1 MKKIVLVLFLAI
13 SAVHSQHTP
22 KDISGIVSDG
32 RSPLQNVQIRVEGTN
47 IALFTNAEGR
57 YTLRTTQGSTIRYS
71 YTGLKTVEIVVEDV
85 TRLLN
90 IDMIPAIEELDEVVL
105 TKSKRKSQQELELE
119 YNSNPNLI
127 KTAYGIINPET
138 AAYQIRILSEE
149 YISSVNLCILDVL
162 RNEFPGLTVAGD
174 CFNGGI
180 DTSLALE
187 SSNLM
192 AREGEELKI
201 EKDYVSE
208 SKIRV
213 NVRGSNS
220 LFNDQSVIFDVD
232 GQILT
237 DVPLWILPSNMKR
250 VAVLSSFAAATKYG
264 AIASG
269 GVVIINT
276 NSGSSSPKSKEI
288 ADQARLRNNIYK
300 GDALSSIALL
310 SDLPTY
316 LQEFQE
322 SSSLEEVKK
331 KHAFYAP
338 RYGSSYGY
346 YVDAL
351 QYVNENWKGDT
362 FEADILQDG
371 LARFKENPVALKA
384 MAYVYQSNGN
394 FQKANELY
402 KEIFIQRPNY
412 GQSYMDLANS
422 YREMGDGKK
431 AASLFMRYDNLL
443 NEGFLANDS
452 TAFAKLMDRELN
464 NLLTISG
471 RDILSKRDFKKAL
484 FEEYFNGTR
493 LVFEWNDSEAEFEL
507 QFVNPEGHYYTKTH
521 SLAANSERI
530 REEKLIGYACDE
542 FLIDS
547 SLAGTWQIN
556 AKYLGNK
563 SLTPSYLKVT
573 IYQDFGTLAQRKE
586 TKVFKLGLKNVN
598 IELFKVRNSS
608 KKTAD

>member
-1 MKKIVLVLFLAI
+1 MKKMIFILFLTLNT
-13 SAVHSQHTP
+13 VFSQERS
-22 KDISGIVSDG
+22 KVISGIVSDG
-32 RSPLQNVQIRVEGTN
+32 HSPMENVQITVDELDTT
-47 IALFTNAEGR
+47 LFSDAQGR
-57 YTLRTTQGSTIRYS
+57 YTLKALPGNTIRYS
-71 YTGLKTVEIVVEDV
+71 FTGKKTVEIVVEDV
-85 TRLLN
+85 TRILN
-90 IDMIPAIEELDEVVL
+90 VEMIPDLEELDEVVV
-105 TKSKRKSQQELELE
+105 TKSKRRSQQELELE

-127 KTAYGIINPET
+127 KTAYGIIDPET

-162 RNEFPGLTVAGD
+162 RNEFPGLTVRGD
-174 CFNGGI
+174 CLTGGI
-180 DTSLALE
+180 DAGRVTQ
-187 SSNLM
+187 SSNLTG
-192 AREGEELKI
+192 RKGEEG
-201 EKDYVSE
+201 DVS
-208 SKIRV
+208 KTDTRV
-213 NVRGSNS
+213 TVRGSNS

-232 GQILT
+232 GQIMT
-237 DVPLWILPSNMKR
+237 DAPIWILPSNMKR
-250 VAVLSSFAAATKYG
+250 VAVLSSFAASTKYG

-276 NSGSSSPKSKEI
+276 NSGSTNPKSKEI
-288 ADQARLRNNIYK
+288 ADQARLRNNKYM
-300 GDALSSIALL
+300 GDALSLNSLS
-310 SDLPTY
+310 SDLPIY

-322 SSSLEEVKK
+322 SSSLEEFKK

-351 QYVNENWKGDT
+351 QYVNEHWKGDR

-371 LARFKENPVALKA
+371 LARFKENPIALKA
-384 MAYVYQSNGN
+384 MAYVYQANGD

-422 YREMGDGKK
+422 YREMGDSKK
-431 AASLFMRYDNLL
+431 AASLYMRYDYLL
-443 NEGFLANDS
+443 NKGFLANDS

-464 NLLTISG
+464 NLVAVSG
-471 RDILSKRDFKKAL
+471 RDILSKQDFKKAL
-484 FEEYFNGTR
+484 LKEYFSGTR

-507 QFVNPEGHYYTKTH
+507 QFVNPEGHYYKKTH
-521 SLAANSERI
+521 SLAVNSERI

-542 FLIDS
+542 FLIDE
-547 SLAGTWQIN
+547 SLSGTWQVN

-563 SLTPSYLKVT
+563 SLTPSYLKAT
-573 IYQDFGTLAQRKE
+573 IYYDYGSLAQRKE

-598 IELFKVRNSS
+598 LELFKVRNSS
-608 KKTAD
+608 KKAAD